1 VTKSTDQSRRT
12 GPSVGRPG
20 VAWALPGVLYFAF
33 FAVLPMVLVAYLSFT
48 EWNGLGTPKFV
59 GTDNWERLF
68 SDSLMGQSL
77 WLAFLLTALT
87 WVVQTP
93 LALLIGV
100 WSAGYQRN
108 RALLSAVYFLPLLLS
123 SVAIS
128 LLWRTLID
136 PNFGLP
142 AQIGSWVGI
151 DSIDLIGQSDTALY
165 TLVFVATWQ
174 FVPLHSLLYQGGARQ
189 IPQSL
194 YDAASIDG
202 AGRIRQFFHI
212 TLPQLRNTITTS
224 SILMVVGALT
234 FFDTVLIMT
243 QGGPGT
249 DTTITPY
256 LMYQTGFQSY
266 EMGYG
271 STIAFVLVIMATTAS
286 LVLVKMTGFGAM
298 RSTREG
304 M

>member
-1 VTKSTDQSRRT
+1 MTKTTGQSRRS
-12 GPSVGRPG
+12 GPAVGRPG
-20 VAWALPGVLYFAF
+20 VIWAIPGVMYFSF
-33 FAVLPMVLVAYLSFT
+33 FAVLPMLLVAYMSFT
-48 EWNGLGTPKFV
+48 EWDGLGNPKFV
-59 GTDNWERLF
+59 GLDNWERLF

-77 WLAFLLTALT
+77 WLAFLLTVLT
-87 WVVQTP
+87 WAVQTP
-93 LALLIGV
+93 LSLLIGV
-100 WSAGYQRN
+100 WAAGYQRN
-108 RALLSAVYFLPLLLS
+108 RAVLSAIYFLPLLLS

-142 AQIGSWVGI
+142 AQAASWFGI
-151 DSIDLIGQSDTALY
+151 DNVDLIGQSNTALY

-234 FFDTVLIMT
+234 FFDTVLILT

-256 LMYQTGFQSY
+256 LMYRTGFVSY

-271 STIAFVLVIMATTAS
+271 STIAFVLVVMATAAS

>member
-1 VTKSTDQSRRT
+1 VTKTTGQSRRS
-12 GPSVGRPG
+12 GPAVGRPG
-20 VAWALPGVLYFAF
+20 VIWAIPGVMYFSF
-33 FAVLPMVLVAYLSFT
+33 FAVLPMLLVAYMSFT
-48 EWNGLGTPKFV
+48 EWDGLGNPKFV
-59 GTDNWERLF
+59 GLDNWERLF

-77 WLAFLLTALT
+77 WLAFLLTVLT
-87 WVVQTP
+87 WAVQTP
-93 LALLIGV
+93 LSLLIGV
-100 WSAGYQRN
+100 WAAGYQRN
-108 RALLSAVYFLPLLLS
+108 RAVLSAIYFLPLLLS

-142 AQIGSWVGI
+142 AQAASWFGI
-151 DSIDLIGQSDTALY
+151 DNVDLIGQSNTALY

-234 FFDTVLIMT
+234 FFDTVLILT

-256 LMYQTGFQSY
+256 LMYRTGFVSY

-271 STIAFVLVIMATTAS
+271 STIAFVLVVMATAAS